1 MKSQAVEPD
10 FLYETE
16 NCFAFYKNKLTTGIV
31 IRLKI
36 VVRIIPCE
44 IVSVSTFNCLDSI
57 SGMFAAGTASISAM
71 VLRIRVLWING
82 RISMIQPM
90 GTRI

>member
-1 MKSQAVEPD
+1 MKSQAVGPD

-36 VVRIIPCE
+36 VVRIIP
-44 IVSVSTFNCLDSI
+44 
-57 SGMFAAGTASISAM
+57 
-71 VLRIRVLWING
+71 
-82 RISMIQPM
+82 
-90 GTRI
+90 